1 MTQGHCSLF
10 MTVFLVFQL
19 APKKLD
25 DKLLHDPGMFT
36 DGKFYAASFS
46 PTGVLKPRVSKMG
59 FKP

>member
-1 MTQGHCSLF
+1 MTQRHCSLF
-10 MTVFLVFQL
+10 MTVFLFYQL
-19 APKKLD
+19 APNKLD
-25 DKLLHDPGMFT
+25 DRLLRVPGMFS